1 MKFIN
6 GLVAFVFIGI
16 PAILWWADVWLT
28 GTTPQDKVQEV
39 SENLEINTLLQDM
52 YVHQDLVDAYNRKEI
67 TRSEYIRE
75 MEKLKKKVEREGRRT
90 KKQIEKGLK

>member
-6 GLVAFVFIGI
+6 GLIAFVFIGV
-16 PAILWWADVWLT
+16 PAILWWADVWTT
-28 GTTPQDKVQEV
+28 GTTPQAKIQEV
-39 SENLEINTLLQDM
+39 SDNLEINNLLDDM
-52 YVHQDLVDAYNRKEI
+52 NVHQDLVDAYNRKEI

-75 MEKLKKKVEREGRRT
+75 MEKLKKKVEREGKKT

>member
-6 GLVAFVFIGI
+6 GLIAFVFIGI

>member
-39 SENLEINTLLQDM
+39 SENLEMNNLLQDM